1 MDGKIFGIF
10 LCILMLVALLY
21 LLYITKKENTSNKR
35 TLIITAIYI
44 YKMECSIEGTKPLVD
59 YSDMEPYNKTLWR
72 IFDWSH
78 ERILPADK
86 LEIIKEYIN

>member
-10 LCILMLVALLY
+10 ICILMLVALLY

-44 YKMECSIEGTKPLVD
+44 YKMECSIEETKPLVD
-59 YSDMEPYNKTLWR
+59 YSDMEPYSKTLWR